1 MYPDGCR
8 GGQPLTRVELQE
20 ALANEGVVF
29 EEQVSECANGVCG
42 L

>member
-8 GGQPLTRVELQE
+8 GGQPLTRVTLEE
-20 ALANEGVVF
+20 ALVNEGVVF
-29 EEQVSECANGVCG
+29 EEQMTECVGGVCG